1 MQSKENLKR
10 ITFELLEDA
19 SRENVKYIEI
29 RFAPLLHTQKV

>member
-19 SRENVKYIEI
+19 SRENVKKIKI
-29 RFAPLLHTQKV
+29 RLTR